1 MTAKKTVE
9 RLSSTMANTD
19 AMGDLVNMIHPALH
33 RVQDWP
39 YPDQI
44 DHALYRAYMKQ
55 PHDLG
60 GEPDAQGI
68 FEEKEEEQWEL
79 NTFVDCEVLGWKGIW
94 TSRAEK
100 DWECRHRTYNVL
112 RAPVLRS
119 LALGDRPDPHGK
131 AAYNAR
137 RVGREGSLG
146 AGASVRSHYSKSS
159 RS

>member
-1 MTAKKTVE
+1 MPS
-9 RLSSTMANTD
+9 R
-19 AMGDLVNMIHPALH
+19 GDLDVPYRIGAQLGPAVH
-33 RVQDWP
+33 EAQNWP
-39 YPDQI
+39 YDV
-44 DHALYRAYMKQ
+44 
-55 PHDLG
+55 PHDRYEAALWPPHDVG
-60 GEPDAQGI
+60 GQPDAPVRY
-68 FEEKEEEQWEL
+68 EDKEEEQWEL